1 MVSNY
6 LPPLIPLP
14 RWPEHADDVSAEHD
28 GEVAGGRALLDVARG
43 RSRVPPIGENCRCRP
58 AAGRV
63 WVWSWWGKLDVSR
76 GSVRVWSAGYAGLGI
91 GT

>member
-14 RWPEHADDVSAEHD
+14 TWPEHADDVSVEHD
-28 GEVAGGRALLDVARG
+28 GEVTGGRALLDVVGG
-43 RSRVPPIGENCRCRP
+43 RSRVPPVIGENCRCRP

-63 WVWSWWGKLDVSR
+63 
-76 GSVRVWSAGYAGLGI
+76 
-91 GT
+91 